1 MPRSRRRCCLRA
13 KAVMTVPKP
22 KVTSNLALVGFDDIF
37 RSSTA
42 GTGGETI
49 IEIPIVELYP
59 PEFHPFQILEDES
72 MTRLTESVKQYGVR
86 EPGLARP
93 RAEGGYELLCGN
105 RRKRACERGG
115 ITSMPVIVREMDDD
129 SAVIAMVDSN
139 LEQRE
144 SLLFSEKAW
153 AYRVK
158 LEALNHRGVKSDNP
172 GQLSVEVLCEQTGES
187 KNQIFRLVSLTE
199 LVPALLDRVDAK
211 KLAFTTAVELSHL
224 SRTEQTMVADA
235 MDEYQTRPSL
245 SQAVRLKKASQS
257 GELTAEVIRE
267 LLSQEKKPS
276 GQPKVA
282 ARFREYFP
290 PGYSPEQMESVITE
304 LLAAWK
310 GSAAV

>member
-1 MPRSRRRCCLRA
+1 MMLS
-13 KAVMTVPKP
+13 KAVMAVPKP
-22 KVTSNLALVGFDDIF
+22 QITGNLALAGFDDIF

-49 IEIPIVELYP
+49 IEIPIAELYP

-158 LEALNHRGVKSDNP
+158 LEALNHRGVKSENP
-172 GQLSVEVLCEQTGES
+172 GQLSVEILCGQTGES

-199 LVPALLDRVDAK
+199 LVPALLDRVDAR
-211 KLAFTTAVELSHL
+211 KLAFTTSVELSHL

-235 MDEYQTRPSL
+235 MDEYQPRPPL
-245 SQAVRLKKASQS
+245 SQAVRLKKASQA
-257 GELTAEVIRE
+257 GELSAEAIRE

-276 GQPKVA
+276 GQPKGA
-282 ARFREYFP
+282 AKYREYFP

-304 LLAAWK
+304 LLMAWK
-310 GSAAV
+310 AGVAV